1 MNMAISDDTGRII
14 IKVGFGFILAA
25 IAWTVVASL
34 VFLLGTGL
42 LHDFPH
48 PFYQW
53 WLYALNFD
61 GNPRVA
67 LWLKI
72 GAGAGVVFPVT
83 MIAAVIYRGQQVVG
97 PRLRRPFFGGA
108 VKSPLAVTDNHGH
121 SRWLTMEEAK
131 ERFPGPNR
139 DFGGLVVGECYR
151 VDQDKKSRGRFIPS
165 NQQTW
170 GIGGQAPLL
179 IDPCEIGSTHAMLI
193 SGPGGYKTSTAV
205 SNLLH
210 WRGSAIVLDPS
221 GELSPMVT
229 SARRKMGQK
238 IFDLNPACE
247 IGFNVLAWID
257 ITDPLA
263 ESNIDTVVGWICGDV
278 KLDKDGKEDFFDGQ
292 GRNVLRLLIAHVLWD
307 SDIPPEL
314 KHLKTVHAVIAMRT
328 DQVRSILKKIYE
340 YSTAPY
346 ARKLAGPICGLVEE
360 TFSGICG
367 SAAELTK
374 WLANSAFMKL
384 VSSDSFTIA
393 DVLAGRT
400 TVFLNIPLKVLQTT
414 PGVARTVIGALMQ
427 GVYEADGQVDGRVLF
442 LLDEVARLGYMSIIE
457 IARDAGRKY
466 GITMMLYYQSSGQLT
481 SQWGDKAEESW
492 FNSLSWRAYAAI
504 QDDRTAED
512 LEKWLGT
519 YGVMASSEGTNTGT
533 SGKGF
538 ESGSRS
544 RGANISYHEIS
555 RPLIRAAELKQD
567 VRADEAFVIIGGSF
581 PLRCGRAIY
590 FRRPEMLSQIKKNR
604 FYKPVTR

>member
-1 MNMAISDDTGRII
+1 MNVAISDQAGQWI
-14 IKVGFGFILAA
+14 IKIGFSIVVAV

-34 VFLLGTGL
+34 VFLMGTGL

-61 GNPRVA
+61 GNARVA
-67 LWLKI
+67 IWLKI
-72 GAGAGVVFPVT
+72 GAGAGALPPLLMVFA
-83 MIAAVIYRGQQVVG
+83 ILYRGRQVIG
-97 PRLRRPFFGGA
+97 PKLTRPLFGGL

-121 SRWLTMEEAK
+121 TRWMTMDEAK

-151 VDQDKKSRGRFIPS
+151 VDHDKKSNGRLIPS
-165 NQQTW
+165 DPKTW
-170 GIGGQAPLL
+170 GLGGRPPLL

-193 SGPGGYKTSTAV
+193 SGPGGFKTSTAV
-205 SNLLH
+205 STLLH

-221 GELSPMVT
+221 GELAPMVKD
-229 SARRKMGQK
+229 ARIKMKQK
-238 IFDLNPACE
+238 VYELDPAGAV
-247 IGFNVLAWID
+247 GFNVLEWID
-257 ITDPLA
+257 INDPLA

-278 KLDKDGKEDFFDGQ
+278 KLDANGKEDFFDGQ

-307 SDIPPEL
+307 SEIPPEL
-314 KHLKTVHAVIAMRT
+314 KHLRTVHAVISMRT

-340 YSTAPY
+340 FSPAPY
-346 ARKLAGPICGLVEE
+346 ARKFAGPICGLVEE

-374 WLANSAFMKL
+374 WLSNEAFMKL
-384 VSSDSFTIA
+384 VSSDAFTIA
-393 DVLAGRT
+393 DILAGRT
-400 TVFLNIPLKVLQTT
+400 TAFLNIPLKVMQTT
-414 PGVARTVIGALMQ
+414 PGVSRTIIGALMQ
-427 GVYEADGQVDGRVLF
+427 GVYEADGRVDGRILF

-466 GITMMLYYQSSGQLT
+466 GITMMLYYQSSGQLKT
-481 SQWGDKAEESW
+481 QWGENAEESW
-492 FNSLSWRAYAAI
+492 FNALSWRAYAAI
-504 QDDRTAED
+504 QDDKTAED

-519 YGVMASSEGTNTGT
+519 YGVMASSEGTNAGT
-533 SGKGF
+533 SGKVF
-538 ESGSRS
+538 ETGSRS
-544 RGANISYHEIS
+544 RGSTMSYHEIS

-567 VRADEAFVIIGGSF
+567 VRSDETFVIIGGSF

-590 FRRPEMLSQIKKNR
+590 FRRPEMLAQVKKNR
-604 FYKPVTR
+604 FYKLSPR